1 MILLVFLF
9 PTIPARAEDDF
20 LIVRVIDAS
29 YPPSRAVYEE
39 LNLTTFS
46 FTLDYQVENPTHSHI
61 KVTYV
66 CGLYP
71 FPRLKT
77 NLLNKSLEVRQLFIV
92 EMVMGEHI
100 IAPGIKNDRYIFAF
114 DIIGYKN
121 RSLPQG
127 KYELWFDFTNCS
139 SVPVPVVTEK
149 LIIYIAQT
157 NISYYFEYN
166 NDTRIVS
173 PRITLTANYL
183 PFSFIIPLL
192 VVMTFKV
199 YLTKKKQIIIHRMIR

>member
-1 MILLVFLF
+1 MFYLIIISPFQ
-9 PTIPARAEDDF
+9 ISAEEDY
-20 LIVRVIDAS
+20 LIVRVIDAD
-29 YPPSRAVYEE
+29 YPPSRAIYEE

-61 KVTYV
+61 EVTYL
-66 CGLYP
+66 CAPFP
-71 FPRLKT
+71 FPRLKA

-92 EMVMGEHI
+92 EWVMGEYI
-100 IAPGIKNDRYIFAF
+100 IAPGLKNDRYIFAF

-149 LIIYIAQT
+149 LIIHIAQT

-173 PRITLTANYL
+173 PRITIAANYS
-183 PFSFIIPLL
+183 PFTLLISTIFVLIFIKDEY
-192 VVMTFKV
+192 F
-199 YLTKKKQIIIHRMIR
+199 KKKQNQKFDK